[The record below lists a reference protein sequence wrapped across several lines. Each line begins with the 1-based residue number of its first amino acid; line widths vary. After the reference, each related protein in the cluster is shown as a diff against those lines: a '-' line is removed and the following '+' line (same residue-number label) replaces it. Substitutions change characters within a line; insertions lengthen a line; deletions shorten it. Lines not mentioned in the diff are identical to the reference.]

1 MDFSNPAALVSG
13 ALISL
18 IGMAM
23 FIYGRKS
30 EEPKCLGAGVAMCV
44 FPIFISSLLVM
55 WLLAALCMVG
65 AYALPKAN

>member
-1 MDFSNPAALVSG
+1 MDFSNPWTLLSG

-18 IGMAM
+18 VGMAM

-44 FPIFISSLLVM
+44 FPVFVSSLLVM
-55 WLLAALCMVG
+55 WLLAGLCMLG
-65 AYALPKAN
+65 AYALPKSN